1 MSDDAKIITFPGVP
15 ERDWDSW
22 GIDDEGV
29 LTQAVKNGVRSVVV
43 VGRTPEGELYVASS
57 CENLEEVL
65 GRLHVAAS
73 YLGSMRAI
81 EYQGGDAQEDEDDGA

>member
-1 MSDDAKIITFPGVP
+1 MSADIINFPGVP
-15 ERDWDSW
+15 ERDWDTW
-22 GIDDEGV
+22 GVDDEGV
-29 LTQAVKNGVRSVVV
+29 LTEAVKNGITGVVV

-81 EYQGGDAQEDEDDGA
+81 EYRGQSTEDGDDGA

>member
-1 MSDDAKIITFPGVP
+1 MSADIINFPGLP
-15 ERDWDSW
+15 ERDWERF
-22 GIDDEGV
+22 GVDDEGV
-29 LTQAVKNGVRSVVV
+29 LSEAVRAGVRGVVV
-43 VGRTPEGELYVASS
+43 VGRTPAGELYVASS